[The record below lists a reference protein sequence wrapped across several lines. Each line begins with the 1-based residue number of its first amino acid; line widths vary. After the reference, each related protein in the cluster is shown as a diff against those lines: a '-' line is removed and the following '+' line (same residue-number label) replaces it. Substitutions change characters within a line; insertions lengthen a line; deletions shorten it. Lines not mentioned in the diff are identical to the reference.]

1 MDNNKPS
8 MFDFSLD
15 DLTQYSTALSGM
27 GAGSSS
33 GITSI
38 NDAIA
43 NNLFGINHRQ
53 TPLPIPQNRDH
64 YGLTFFTRPQLNMQP
79 ENIRNSR
86 KFFPLLTNNPV
97 SYQAYVRAMLDAR
110 SAAGWGGYDAKSS
123 IFADPQQA
131 FIPILTNHL
140 VSISGW
146 RDIVLPTWSSD
157 EGVYKEAWSIGDGVT
172 DDYSVFDINA
182 TFRNSVGDPITELMY
197 YWVHY
202 IACVF
207 EGLLDPYPDFL
218 LQNEIDYNT
227 RIYRLVLDK
236 SKKYVQR
243 IYATGAS
250 FPTNV
255 PIGAMGDFAIDKPYN
270 DANAEITI
278 QFRSMGCIYNDEILI
293 HCFNS
298 TAGIFH
304 PGMRNVEPGLD
315 GTIPAGRNVTKINQA
330 LLPLFNNRGYPYIN
344 TKTYELEWYVDTPF
358 LNAKLN
364 AMNQVQNSLIPRSV
378 SPGEQIPSLTDEG
391 IAEDINVDNSFI

>member
-15 DLTQYSTALSGM
+15 DLTQYSTALSGL

-38 NDAIA
+38 NDAII

-53 TPLPIPQNRDH
+53 TALPIPQNRDH
-64 YGLTFFTRPQLNMQP
+64 YGLTFFTRPQLNLMP

-86 KFFPLLTNNPV
+86 KFFPLLTNNPA
-97 SYQAYVRAMLDAR
+97 SYQAYVRAMLDPR
-110 SAAGWGGYDAKSS
+110 SVQGWGGYAAKPA
-123 IFADPQQA
+123 IFADEKQA

-140 VSISGW
+140 VGISGW
-146 RDIVLPTWSSD
+146 RDIVLPTYTSS
-157 EGVYKEAWSIGDGVT
+157 EGVYKEAWSIGDGVST
-172 DDYSVFDINA
+172 DYGVYDINA
-182 TFRNSVGDPITELMY
+182 TFRNSIGDPITELMY

-202 IACVF
+202 ISCVF
-207 EGLLDPYPDFL
+207 EGILDPYPDFML
-218 LQNEIDYNT
+218 LNEIDYNT

-255 PIGAMGDFAIDKPYN
+255 PVGSMGDFAIDKPYN
-270 DANAEITI
+270 DVNAEITI
-278 QFRSMGCIYNDEILI
+278 QFRSMGCIYNDEILF
-293 HCFNS
+293 HCFNK
-298 TAGIFH
+298 TAGVFN
-304 PGMRNVEPGLD
+304 PQMRDVEPTEKGS
-315 GTIPAGRNVTKINQA
+315 IPEGSGVTKVDQA

-344 TKTYELEWYVDTPF
+344 TKTYELEWYVDTDY
-358 LNAKLN
+358 LTRKLQAFGN
-364 AMNQVQNSLIPRSV
+364 MQNSIIPQNSEL
-378 SPGEQIPSLTDEG
+378 PIIDDTG
-391 IAEDINVDNSFI
+391 IAQDINTDQYI